1 MKKFLNIIRKFF
13 KLEKV
18 VDPIV
23 DEVDYSSN
31 LKSFSG
37 NSLSESNV
45 LVVHNGCVEEALYAS
60 LFSNENACCAFA
72 TVSGGVSIDELV
84 SAGNKLLGPF
94 THIIN
99 IIELNELNSFIDAL
113 ARFNQ
118 RDAFSSL
125 FRLLQTETEYLVK
138 INQYAT
144 ITTAL
149 KLNSSIDSAVA
160 AQCLE
165 LLIEGLSPLLANHN
179 LICNGI
185 VVGAEVPSE
194 DVYRTTLFLCGKY
207 GQILT
212 GEVLRMD

>member
-1 MKKFLNIIRKFF
+1 MKKILSIIRKFF

-37 NSLSESNV
+37 NSLSDSNI
-45 LVVHNGCVEEALYAS
+45 LVIHNDCVDEALYAS
-60 LFSNENACCAFA
+60 LISNENAYCAIVK
-72 TVSGGVSIDELV
+72 VSGEVSIDELV

-99 IIELNELNSFIDAL
+99 IIELNEYNTFMDAQDL
-113 ARFNQ
+113 FNQ
-118 RDAFSSL
+118 QDSFSSL

-144 ITTAL
+144 ITTVF
-149 KLNSSIDSAVA
+149 KSNSSIDSAVV

-165 LLIEGLSPLLANHN
+165 LLIDGLSPLLANHN

-185 VVGAEVPSE
+185 VADGDVPSE
-194 DVYRTTLFLCGKY
+194 DVYRATLFLCGKY

-212 GEVLRMD
+212 GEILRMG

>member
-1 MKKFLNIIRKFF
+1 MKKIFNIIRKFF

-18 VDPIV
+18 VNPII
-23 DEVDYSSN
+23 DEIDYSSN

-37 NSLSESNV
+37 NSLSDSNI
-45 LVVHNGCVEEALYAS
+45 LVIHNGCVEENLYAS
-60 LFSNENACCAFA
+60 LLSNENACYAFVE
-72 TVSGGVSIDELV
+72 VSEDISVNKLV

-99 IIELNELNSFIDAL
+99 IIELNGLNSFMEAL
-113 ARFNQ
+113 AHFNQ
-118 RDAFSSL
+118 RDVFSSL

-144 ITTAL
+144 MTTAL
-149 KLNSSIDSAVA
+149 KLNSSIDSAIA

-179 LICNGI
+179 LICNGF
-185 VVGAEVPSE
+185 VVGTEVPSE
-194 DVYRTTLFLCGKY
+194 DIYRTSLFLCGKY